1 MSNNSRRSVRINAM
15 KMLYNMDLMKN
26 SIEEAKKTVFEDSDI
41 NEDSIS
47 LVLNVLDNKDKIEEI
62 ITKSLVDYSLN
73 RLSYVD
79 RAIVMIAV
87 YEMMNGLIPAIAI
100 NEAIEITKEFSNL
113 DDNKAKNFNNKLLD
127 NIAKNLK

>member
-1 MSNNSRRSVRINAM
+1 M
-15 KMLYNMDLMKN
+15 
-26 SIEEAKKTVFEDSDI
+26 
-41 NEDSIS
+41 
-47 LVLNVLDNKDKIEEI
+47 
-62 ITKSLVDYSLN
+62 DYSLN